1 MLLMWELL
9 AQVGQALGRDL
20 IHFRR
25 AVGRAGQAARSALR
39 GVAFL
44 SGAALVAVAAA
55 MLSACESAPAQIDES
70 PAVVATAVGSDS
82 AVPVR
87 PRGLGDASAPSPGMG
102 MGAPSPTAAAGAQPP
117 VATAS
122 AARAEAAPAASAG
135 APPPPPPPPPP
146 ARSESNGYAIH
157 WQRPVARAADDQVE
171 AVTQGWRRGVRLVV
185 TSSGGIGQVEV
196 RPTRGGWPNQVQVEF
211 RYAPD
216 RPFDALEG
224 MRFQVINPA
233 HTAGDEVPPLVP
245 DKFVFWQRDGR
256 FWLDLPSGWL
266 RGQQGLRIAWVD
278 RYRR

>member
-44 SGAALVAVAAA
+44 SGAALVAVASA
-55 MLSACESAPAQIDES
+55 MLSACESAPAQIDEW
-70 PAVVATAVGSDS
+70 PAVVATAAGSDP
-82 AVPVR
+82 AVPER
-87 PRGLGDASAPSPGMG
+87 PRGLGDASAPSPGA
-102 MGAPSPTAAAGAQPP
+102 GAPSSTSAAGAQPP
-117 VATAS
+117 VPAAS
-122 AARAEAAPAASAG
+122 AAPAEAAPAASAG
-135 APPPPPPPPPP
+135 APPPPPPPP

>member
-39 GVAFL
+39 DVAFL
-44 SGAALVAVAAA
+44 SGAALVAVASA
-55 MLSACESAPAQIDES
+55 MLSACESAPAQIDKW
-70 PAVVATAVGSDS
+70 PAVVATAAGSDP
-82 AVPVR
+82 AVPER
-87 PRGLGDASAPSPGMG
+87 PRGLGDASAPSPGA
-102 MGAPSPTAAAGAQPP
+102 GAPSSTSAAGAQPP
-117 VATAS
+117 VAAAS
-122 AARAEAAPAASAG
+122 AAPAEAAPAASA
-135 APPPPPPPPPP
+135 AAPPPPPP

-245 DKFVFWQRDGR
+245 DNFVFWQRDGR

>member
-39 GVAFL
+39 DVAFL

-55 MLSACESAPAQIDES
+55 MLSACESAPAQIDEW
-70 PAVVATAVGSDS
+70 PAVVATAAGSDP
-82 AVPVR
+82 AVPER
-87 PRGLGDASAPSPGMG
+87 PRGLGDASAPGTG
-102 MGAPSPTAAAGAQPP
+102 TGAGAPSSTSAAGAQPP
-117 VATAS
+117 VAAAS
-122 AARAEAAPAASAG
+122 AAPAEAAPAASA
-135 APPPPPPPPPP
+135 AAPPPPPP

-245 DKFVFWQRDGR
+245 DNFVFWQRDGR

>member
-1 MLLMWELL
+1 MRLMWELL

-39 GVAFL
+39 DVAFL

-70 PAVVATAVGSDS
+70 PAVAAPAAGSDP
-82 AVPVR
+82 AVPER
-87 PRGLGDASAPSPGMG
+87 PRGLGDASAPSPGA
-102 MGAPSPTAAAGAQPP
+102 GAPSSTSAAGAQPP
-117 VATAS
+117 VAAAS
-122 AARAEAAPAASAG
+122 AAPAEAAPAASAG
-135 APPPPPPPPPP
+135 APPPPPP

-196 RPTRGGWPNQVQVEF
+196 QPTRGGWPNQVQVEF

-245 DKFVFWQRDGR
+245 DNFVFWQRDGR

>member
-39 GVAFL
+39 DVAFL
-44 SGAALVAVAAA
+44 SGAALVAVASA
-55 MLSACESAPAQIDES
+55 MLSACESAPAQIDEW
-70 PAVVATAVGSDS
+70 PAVVATAAGSDP
-82 AVPVR
+82 AVPER
-87 PRGLGDASAPSPGMG
+87 PRGLGDASAPSPGA
-102 MGAPSPTAAAGAQPP
+102 GAPSSTSAAGAQPP
-117 VATAS
+117 VAAAS
-122 AARAEAAPAASAG
+122 AAPAEAAPAASAG
-135 APPPPPPPPPP
+135 APPPPPPPP

-245 DKFVFWQRDGR
+245 DNFVFWQRDGR

>member
-44 SGAALVAVAAA
+44 SGAALVAVASA
-55 MLSACESAPAQIDES
+55 MLSACESAPAQIDEW
-70 PAVVATAVGSDS
+70 PAVAATAAGSDP

-87 PRGLGDASAPSPGMG
+87 PRGLGDASAPSPGA
-102 MGAPSPTAAAGAQPP
+102 GAPASTSAAGAQPP
-117 VATAS
+117 VAAAS
-122 AARAEAAPAASAG
+122 AAPAEAAPAASAG
-135 APPPPPPPPPP
+135 APPPPPPPP

-245 DKFVFWQRDGR
+245 DNFVFWQRDGR

>member
-39 GVAFL
+39 DVAFL

-55 MLSACESAPAQIDES
+55 MLSACESAPAQIDEW
-70 PAVVATAVGSDS
+70 PAVVATAAGSDP
-82 AVPVR
+82 AVPER
-87 PRGLGDASAPSPGMG
+87 PRGLGDASAPGT
-102 MGAPSPTAAAGAQPP
+102 GAPSPTAAAGAQPP
-117 VATAS
+117 VPAAS
-122 AARAEAAPAASAG
+122 APSPEAAPAASAG
-135 APPPPPPPPPP
+135 APPPPPPPP
-146 ARSESNGYAIH
+146 RSESNGYAIH

-245 DKFVFWQRDGR
+245 DNFVFWQRDGR

>member
-44 SGAALVAVAAA
+44 SGAALVAVASA
-55 MLSACESAPAQIDES
+55 MLSACESAPAQIDEW
-70 PAVVATAVGSDS
+70 PAVVATAAGSDP
-82 AVPVR
+82 AVPER
-87 PRGLGDASAPSPGMG
+87 PRGLGDASAPSPGA
-102 MGAPSPTAAAGAQPP
+102 GAPSSTSAAGAQPP
-117 VATAS
+117 VAAAS
-122 AARAEAAPAASAG
+122 AAPAEAAPAASAG
-135 APPPPPPPPPP
+135 APPPPPPPP

-245 DKFVFWQRDGR
+245 DNFVFWQRDGR

-266 RGQQGLRIAWVD
+266 RGQQRLRIAWVD

>member
-44 SGAALVAVAAA
+44 SGAALVAVASA

-70 PAVVATAVGSDS
+70 PAVAAPAAGSDP

-87 PRGLGDASAPSPGMG
+87 PRGLGDASAPSPGA
-102 MGAPSPTAAAGAQPP
+102 GAPPPTAAAGAQPP
-117 VATAS
+117 VPAAS
-122 AARAEAAPAASAG
+122 APSPEAAPAASA
-135 APPPPPPPPPP
+135 AAPPPP

>member
-55 MLSACESAPAQIDES
+55 MLSACESAPAQIDEW
-70 PAVVATAVGSDS
+70 PAVVATAAGSDP
-82 AVPVR
+82 AVPER
-87 PRGLGDASAPSPGMG
+87 PRGLGDASAPGT
-102 MGAPSPTAAAGAQPP
+102 GAPSPTSAAGAQPP
-117 VATAS
+117 VAAAS
-122 AARAEAAPAASAG
+122 AAPAEAAPAASAG
-135 APPPPPPPPPP
+135 APPPPPPPP
-146 ARSESNGYAIH
+146 RSESNGYAIH

-245 DKFVFWQRDGR
+245 DNFVFWQRDGR

>member
-25 AVGRAGQAARSALR
+25 AVGRSCQAGRSALR
-39 GVAFL
+39 GATFL
-44 SGAALVAVAAA
+44 SGAALVAVASA

-70 PAVVATAVGSDS
+70 PAVVATAAGSDP
-82 AVPVR
+82 AVPER
-87 PRGLGDASAPSPGMG
+87 PRGLGDASAPSPGA
-102 MGAPSPTAAAGAQPP
+102 GAPSSTSAAGAQPP
-117 VATAS
+117 VAAAS
-122 AARAEAAPAASAG
+122 AAPAEAAPAASAG
-135 APPPPPPPPPP
+135 APPPPPP

-171 AVTQGWRRGVRLVV
+171 AVSQGWRRGVRLVV

-245 DKFVFWQRDGR
+245 DNFVFWQRDGR

>member
-1 MLLMWELL
+1 MLLIGELL
-9 AQVGQALGRDL
+9 AQVGQALEHDL

-39 GVAFL
+39 DVAFV

-55 MLSACESAPAQIDES
+55 MLSACESAPAQIDEW
-70 PAVVATAVGSDS
+70 PAVVATAAGSDP
-82 AVPVR
+82 AVPER
-87 PRGLGDASAPSPGMG
+87 PRGLGDASAPSPGA
-102 MGAPSPTAAAGAQPP
+102 GAPSSTSAAGAQPP
-117 VATAS
+117 VAAAS
-122 AARAEAAPAASAG
+122 AAPAEAAPAASAA
-135 APPPPPPPPPP
+135 APPPAPP

>member
-1 MLLMWELL
+1 M
-9 AQVGQALGRDL
+9 
-20 IHFRR
+20 
-25 AVGRAGQAARSALR
+25 AA
-39 GVAFL
+39 
-44 SGAALVAVAAA
+44 
-55 MLSACESAPAQIDES
+55 
-70 PAVVATAVGSDS
+70 
-82 AVPVR
+82 
-87 PRGLGDASAPSPGMG
+87 
-102 MGAPSPTAAAGAQPP
+102 
-117 VATAS
+117 AS
-122 AARAEAAPAASAG
+122 AAPAEAAPAASAG
-135 APPPPPPPPPP
+135 APPPPPPPP

-157 WQRPVARAADDQVE
+157 WQSPVARAADDQVE

-245 DKFVFWQRDGR
+245 DNFVFWQRDGR

>member
-1 MLLMWELL
+1 MKNEHILTPS
-9 AQVGQALGRDL
+9 V
-20 IHFRR
+20 F
-25 AVGRAGQAARSALR
+25 
-39 GVAFL
+39 
-44 SGAALVAVAAA
+44 ALVALLHIGLMSLLWQSAKPAQVTVQHIEFVD
-55 MLSACESAPAQIDES
+55 LSDLGSGGGQPESAPA
-70 PAVVATAVGSDS
+70 
-82 AVPVR
+82 
-87 PRGLGDASAPSPGMG
+87 
-102 MGAPSPTAAAGAQPP
+102 
-117 VATAS
+117 
-122 AARAEAAPAASAG
+122 
-135 APPPPPPPPPP
+135 PPPPPPPP

-157 WQRPVARAADDQVE
+157 WQRPVARAADDQGE

-245 DKFVFWQRDGR
+245 DNFVFWQRDGR

>member
-44 SGAALVAVAAA
+44 SGAALVAVASA
-55 MLSACESAPAQIDES
+55 MLSACESAPAQIDEW
-70 PAVVATAVGSDS
+70 PAVVATAAGSDP
-82 AVPVR
+82 AVPER
-87 PRGLGDASAPSPGMG
+87 PRGLGDASAPGT
-102 MGAPSPTAAAGAQPP
+102 GAPSPTAAAGAQPP
-117 VATAS
+117 VAAAS
-122 AARAEAAPAASAG
+122 AAPADAAPAASAG
-135 APPPPPPPPPP
+135 APPPPPPPP

-245 DKFVFWQRDGR
+245 DNFVFWQRDGR

>member
-70 PAVVATAVGSDS
+70 PAVVATAAGSDT
-82 AVPVR
+82 AVPEQ
-87 PRGLGDASAPSPGMG
+87 PRGLGDASAPGPGMG
-102 MGAPSPTAAAGAQPP
+102 VGAPSPTAAAGAQPP
-117 VATAS
+117 VPAAS
-122 AARAEAAPAASAG
+122 APSPAAAPAASA
-135 APPPPPPPPPP
+135 AAPPPPPP

-157 WQRPVARAADDQVE
+157 WQRPVARAAGDQVE

>member
-44 SGAALVAVAAA
+44 SGAALVAVASA
-55 MLSACESAPAQIDES
+55 MLSACESAPAQIDEW
-70 PAVVATAVGSDS
+70 PAVVATAAGSDP
-82 AVPVR
+82 AVPER
-87 PRGLGDASAPSPGMG
+87 PRGLGDASAPGT
-102 MGAPSPTAAAGAQPP
+102 GAPSPTSAAGAQPP
-117 VATAS
+117 VPAAS
-122 AARAEAAPAASAG
+122 APSPEAAPAASAG
-135 APPPPPPPPPP
+135 APPPPPPPP
-146 ARSESNGYAIH
+146 RSESNGYAIH

-245 DKFVFWQRDGR
+245 DNFVFWQRDGR

>member
-44 SGAALVAVAAA
+44 SGAALVAVASA

-70 PAVVATAVGSDS
+70 PAVVATAAGSDP
-82 AVPVR
+82 AVPER
-87 PRGLGDASAPSPGMG
+87 PRGLGDASAPGPGMG

-117 VATAS
+117 VAAAS
-122 AARAEAAPAASAG
+122 AAPAEAAPAASAA
-135 APPPPPPPPPP
+135 APPPAPP

-245 DKFVFWQRDGR
+245 DNFVFWQRDGR

-266 RGQQGLRIAWVD
+266 RGQQGLRVAWVD

>member
-44 SGAALVAVAAA
+44 SGAALVAVASA
-55 MLSACESAPAQIDES
+55 MLSACESAPAQIDEW
-70 PAVVATAVGSDS
+70 PAVVATAAGSDP
-82 AVPVR
+82 AVPER
-87 PRGLGDASAPSPGMG
+87 PRGLGDASAPSPGA
-102 MGAPSPTAAAGAQPP
+102 GAPSPTAAAGAQPP
-117 VATAS
+117 VAAAS
-122 AARAEAAPAASAG
+122 AAPAEAAPAASA
-135 APPPPPPPPPP
+135 AAPPPPPP

-245 DKFVFWQRDGR
+245 DNFVFWQRDGR

>member
-70 PAVVATAVGSDS
+70 PAVAAPAAGSDP

-87 PRGLGDASAPSPGMG
+87 PRGVGDASAPSPGA
-102 MGAPSPTAAAGAQPP
+102 GAPASTSAAGAQPP
-117 VATAS
+117 VPAAS
-122 AARAEAAPAASAG
+122 APSPEAAPAASA
-135 APPPPPPPPPP
+135 AAPPPP

-245 DKFVFWQRDGR
+245 DNFVFWQRDGR

>member
-44 SGAALVAVAAA
+44 SGAALVAVASA
-55 MLSACESAPAQIDES
+55 MLSACESAPAQIDEW
-70 PAVVATAVGSDS
+70 PAVVATAAGSDP

-87 PRGLGDASAPSPGMG
+87 PRGLGDASAPSPGA
-102 MGAPSPTAAAGAQPP
+102 GAPSSTSAAGAQPP
-117 VATAS
+117 VAAAS
-122 AARAEAAPAASAG
+122 APSLEAAPAASA
-135 APPPPPPPPPP
+135 AAPPPP

-245 DKFVFWQRDGR
+245 DNFVFWQRDGR

>member
-44 SGAALVAVAAA
+44 SGAALVAVASA
-55 MLSACESAPAQIDES
+55 MLSACESAPAQIDEW
-70 PAVVATAVGSDS
+70 PAVVATAAGSDP
-82 AVPVR
+82 AVPER
-87 PRGLGDASAPSPGMG
+87 PRGLGDASAPSPGA
-102 MGAPSPTAAAGAQPP
+102 GAPSPTSAAGAQPP
-117 VATAS
+117 VAAAS
-122 AARAEAAPAASAG
+122 AAPAEAAPAASA
-135 APPPPPPPPPP
+135 AAPPPPPP

-157 WQRPVARAADDQVE
+157 WQRPVARAAGGQVE

>member
-44 SGAALVAVAAA
+44 SGAALVAVASA

-70 PAVVATAVGSDS
+70 PAVAAPAAGSDP

-87 PRGLGDASAPSPGMG
+87 PRGLGDASAPSPGA
-102 MGAPSPTAAAGAQPP
+102 GAPSSTSAAGAQPP
-117 VATAS
+117 VAAAS
-122 AARAEAAPAASAG
+122 AAPAEAAPAASAG
-135 APPPPPPPPPP
+135 APPPPPPPP

-245 DKFVFWQRDGR
+245 DNFVFWQRDGR

>member
-39 GVAFL
+39 DVAFL

-70 PAVVATAVGSDS
+70 PAVAATAAGSDP
-82 AVPVR
+82 AVPER
-87 PRGLGDASAPSPGMG
+87 PRGLGDASAPGPGMG

-117 VATAS
+117 VPAAS
-122 AARAEAAPAASAG
+122 APSPEAAPAASA
-135 APPPPPPPPPP
+135 AAPPPP

-245 DKFVFWQRDGR
+245 DNFVFWQRDGR

>member
-1 MLLMWELL
+1 MLSMWELV
-9 AQVGQALGRDL
+9 AQSGQALGRDL

-39 GVAFL
+39 DVAFL

-70 PAVVATAVGSDS
+70 PAVVATAAGSDP
-82 AVPVR
+82 AVPER
-87 PRGLGDASAPSPGMG
+87 PRGLGDASAPGPGMG

-122 AARAEAAPAASAG
+122 AARAEAAPAASA
-135 APPPPPPPPPP
+135 AAPPPP

-245 DKFVFWQRDGR
+245 DNFVFWQRDGR

>member
-55 MLSACESAPAQIDES
+55 MLSACESAPAQIDEW
-70 PAVVATAVGSDS
+70 PAVVATAAGSDP
-82 AVPVR
+82 AVPER
-87 PRGLGDASAPSPGMG
+87 PRGLGDASAPGT
-102 MGAPSPTAAAGAQPP
+102 GAPSPTAAAGAQPP
-117 VATAS
+117 VPAAS
-122 AARAEAAPAASAG
+122 APSPEAAPAASA
-135 APPPPPPPPPP
+135 AAPPPPPPPP

-245 DKFVFWQRDGR
+245 DNFVFWQRDGR

>member
-44 SGAALVAVAAA
+44 SGAALVAVASA
-55 MLSACESAPAQIDES
+55 MLSACESAPAQIDEW
-70 PAVVATAVGSDS
+70 PAVVATAAGSDP
-82 AVPVR
+82 AVPER
-87 PRGLGDASAPSPGMG
+87 PRGLGDASAPSPGA
-102 MGAPSPTAAAGAQPP
+102 GAPSSTSAAGAQPP
-117 VATAS
+117 VAAAS
-122 AARAEAAPAASAG
+122 AAPAEAAPAASA
-135 APPPPPPPPPP
+135 AAPPPPPP

-245 DKFVFWQRDGR
+245 DKFVVWQRDGR

>member
-44 SGAALVAVAAA
+44 SGAALVAVASA
-55 MLSACESAPAQIDES
+55 MLSACESAPAQIDEW
-70 PAVVATAVGSDS
+70 PAVVATAAGSDP
-82 AVPVR
+82 AVPER
-87 PRGLGDASAPSPGMG
+87 PRGLGDASAPGTG
-102 MGAPSPTAAAGAQPP
+102 AGAPSSTSAAGAQPP
-117 VATAS
+117 VPAAS
-122 AARAEAAPAASAG
+122 APSPEAAPAASAG
-135 APPPPPPPPPP
+135 APPPPPPPP
-146 ARSESNGYAIH
+146 RSESNGYAIH

-245 DKFVFWQRDGR
+245 DNFVFWQRDGR

>member
-1 MLLMWELL
+1 MLLIGELL

-44 SGAALVAVAAA
+44 SGAALVAVASA

-70 PAVVATAVGSDS
+70 PAVAAPAAGSDP
-82 AVPVR
+82 AVPER
-87 PRGLGDASAPSPGMG
+87 PRGLGDASAPSPGA
-102 MGAPSPTAAAGAQPP
+102 GAPSSTSAAGAQPP
-117 VATAS
+117 VAAAS
-122 AARAEAAPAASAG
+122 AAPAEAAPAASA
-135 APPPPPPPPPP
+135 AAPPPPPP

-245 DKFVFWQRDGR
+245 DNFVFWQRDGR